1 MKRLIL
7 KRVAPSLALLVF
19 ISLLIVRFS
28 ANIPSS
34 SADDPGQSQ
43 QLMAQNMADGRL
55 RQALYQAEVSA
66 AQSGW
71 NADLARVAGEVWEQL
86 GDLSMAVTYW
96 EIAIASQPDDSSL
109 VRYLVQAHIDLQQ
122 WDEAR
127 ASLRHLVQLAPD
139 ENRAHYQLG
148 ILEAVFD
155 PSSASEHLRLAA
167 RDLLYRDIVFELL
180 PLISSEKMSA
190 ATAMQIGLTLAS
202 HELWPY
208 AEMSFRFAADL
219 GNPFPEALAYT
230 GLAQDRQGKDG
241 SAAIEKAFVLAPDN
255 AQVLYLRGLHL
266 RSVFDYVNS
275 LGNFEQAINA
285 DPGNPA
291 YAAELSTAYRLVGN
305 LGSAELWLKTAV
317 TLSNNDPR
325 FEDLL
330 SAFYA
335 DLNNN

>member
-1 MKRLIL
+1 MNRLML
-7 KRVAPSLALLVF
+7 KRVAPPLVLLVF

-28 ANIPSS
+28 TNAPPLSAN
-34 SADDPGQSQ
+34 DPGQAQ
-43 QLMAQNMADGRL
+43 QLMAQNLANGRL
-55 RQALYQAEVSA
+55 RQALYQVETLA

-71 NADLARVAGEVWEQL
+71 NADLARVAGQIWEQL
-86 GDLSMAVTYW
+86 GDLSMAATYW
-96 EIAIASQPDDSSL
+96 EIAVASQPDDSSL
-109 VRYLVQAHIDLQQ
+109 VRYLAQAHIDLQQ

-127 ASLRHLVQLAPD
+127 AALRHLIQLAPD

-148 ILEAVFD
+148 LLEAVFD
-155 PSSASEHLRLAA
+155 PTSASDHLRLAA
-167 RDLLYRDIVFELL
+167 RDLLYRDIAFELL
-180 PLISSEKMSA
+180 PLISSKKINA
-190 ATAMQIGLTLAS
+190 ATAMQVGLTLAS
-202 HELWPY
+202 HDLWSY
-208 AEMSFRFAADL
+208 AEVSFRHAADL

-241 SAAIEKAFVLAPDN
+241 SAATEKAFALAPDN
-255 AQVLYLRGLHL
+255 PQVLYLRGLHL
-266 RSVFDYVNS
+266 RAVFDYVNS
-275 LGNFEQAINA
+275 VGNFEQAMNA
-285 DPGNPA
+285 DPANPA